1 MTSDRFDA
9 VRKLMKQY
17 QETKELTEIDVMYDE
32 ELARIADQLALAI
45 EEALQ

>member
-9 VRKLMKQY
+9 VRNLMKQY
-17 QETKELTEIDVMYDE
+17 QETKKLTEIDVMYDE
-32 ELARIADQLALAI
+32 ELARIADQLALAV

>member
-1 MTSDRFDA
+1 
-9 VRKLMKQY
+9 MKQY
-17 QETKELTEIDVMYDE
+17 QETKELTAIDVMCDE

>member
-1 MTSDRFDA
+1 MASDRFDA
-9 VRKLMKQY
+9 VRNLIKQY
-17 QETKELTEIDVMYDE
+17 QETKELTAIDVMYDE